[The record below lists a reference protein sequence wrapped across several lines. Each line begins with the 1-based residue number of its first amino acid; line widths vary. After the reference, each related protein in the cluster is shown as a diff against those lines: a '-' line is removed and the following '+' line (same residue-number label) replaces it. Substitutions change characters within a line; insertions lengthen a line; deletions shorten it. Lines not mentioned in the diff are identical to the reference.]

1 MLLFNFSYFL
11 NPELLFA
18 LLEQE
23 NPDVLKIL
31 CEIIEI
37 QSHWLFLYWPLERCS
52 FLCVWPLKDLERTLQ
67 EKWAIL
73 GVYSEVSISFSKFMR
88 PHRLIKTR

>member
-1 MLLFNFSYFL
+1 MLLFDYSYFL

-52 FLCVWPLKDLERTLQ
+52 FFVCVAPER
-67 EKWAIL
+67 L
-73 GVYSEVSISFSKFMR
+73 GKN
-88 PHRLIKTR
+88 LTRKVDNTWCVQ